1 MLRLAALWEST
12 LAHPSSDFLCGP
24 TRKLSFGDFAQLVG
38 RLLNLFDAHGVT
50 SGDRVMILTANEELA
65 VVAFTAALLDGVIP
79 VMLTPDTAE
88 LRAQAV
94 SRSVEPKLLI
104 CDLGRQQQ
112 PWTQALPATFA
123 RSPAESPP
131 KTWRLFGSSKAED
144 VAQRLGLDLPLQA
157 RNPRL
162 PEALDETAYI
172 LFTSG
177 TTQSPSGVMLSRRNL
192 LANLATLSRLFRYDS
207 SSRIFN
213 DMVLAHGDGLVQ
225 GPMLALANGC
235 ALIRSGGFTVPG
247 LECWLNRVRQE
258 RASHVITVPAV
269 WSLIDRYAQ
278 HDDYFDAPEC
288 KGLLSVAARL
298 DPALWRRLETRFGKP
313 VFNQYGLT
321 ETVASALYAGPQAE
335 MGAFGTIGRPVDC
348 EARIEPLPGGAGADG
363 SGELQLRGDNVFP
376 GYWRDAARTAAT
388 FTPDGWMR
396 TGDLAVLGPDHSF
409 DIVGR
414 IKTVIM
420 SGGFLIRPDEI
431 DEAMLAHQSVV
442 ESATVALPDETFGEV
457 PVTAVVVEGPISEA
471 ALTSH
476 ARAHLEPLKVPKRIL
491 ALPGIPRGDAGKPN
505 IARLREAIA
514 AALAQEGRQSDGDG
528 HATGAAA
535 LTTQVLGL
543 AAEVFRVDPTT
554 LSAGSTPASVAAWDS
569 FSQLSLI
576 FAAEERFKIR
586 IPASRVAGLRSLADL
601 VQIVSGSKQ

>member
-1 MLRLAALWEST
+1 M
-12 LAHPSSDFLCGP
+12 
-24 TRKLSFGDFAQLVG
+24 
-38 RLLNLFDAHGVT
+38 
-50 SGDRVMILTANEELA
+50 
-65 VVAFTAALLDGVIP
+65 AFTAALLDGVVP
-79 VMLTPDTAE
+79 VMLTHDTAE

-94 SRSVEPKLLI
+94 GHSVEPKLVI
-104 CDLGRQQQ
+104 CDLVRQQQ
-112 PWTQALPATFA
+112 SWTEAHPVTFA
-123 RSPAESPP
+123 GSPAEAPQKS
-131 KTWRLFGSSKAED
+131 WRLFGSGKVED
-144 VAQRLGLDLPLQA
+144 AARRLGLDLPLQG
-157 RNPRL
+157 REPRL
-162 PEALDETAYI
+162 PEALDEIAYI

-192 LANLATLSRLFRYDS
+192 LANLATLSRLFAYDP

-247 LECWLNRVRQE
+247 LENWLNRVRQE

-278 HDDYFDAPEC
+278 HNDYFDAPEC

-298 DPALWRRLETRFGKP
+298 DPALWLRLETRFGRP

-348 EARIEPLPGGAGADG
+348 DARIAPLPGGAAADG

-396 TGDLAVLGPDHSF
+396 TGDLAVQGPEQSF

-431 DEAMLAHQSVV
+431 DEAMLAHENVI

-457 PVTAVVVEGPISEA
+457 PVTAVVIEGSINEA
-471 ALTSH
+471 TLTSH
-476 ARAHLEPLKVPKRIL
+476 ARANLEPLKVPKRIL
-491 ALPGIPRGDAGKPN
+491 ALPAIPRGDAGKPN
-505 IARLREAIA
+505 LGLLREAIA
-514 AALAQEGRQSDGDG
+514 ASLAQEGKQSDGDG
-528 HATGAAA
+528 RTTGAAA
-535 LTTQVLGL
+535 LATQVLGL
-543 AAEVFRVDPTT
+543 AAEVFRVEPTS
-554 LSAGSTPASVAAWDS
+554 LSTTSTPASVAAWDS
-569 FSQLSLI
+569 FSQLSLV

-586 IPASRVAGLRSLADL
+586 IPAARVAGLRSLADL
-601 VQIVSGSKQ
+601 VQLVSESKR